1 MIARLRATGSYLPEK
16 EVLNQDLTQFPAS
29 ARPLIQQKT
38 GIVARRHAGK
48 GECTSDLAAQAA
60 RVCLADA
67 GLPAGDVQGIILAT
81 SSPDRMQPATATRVQ
96 HLLGATGAFAFDVNS
111 VCSGGVYALE
121 VGNAFIQAG
130 IVRNILVIASDVY
143 SKILNPADFSTYPYF
158 GDGAGAVLLQS
169 HEDSHQGSPGI
180 IKTILRTDG
189 AGHDVIQVP
198 CGGTM
203 KPYALMQSPREQ
215 YFTMKG
221 KEVYDFAAT
230 RAPEII
236 RELMEAAGL
245 TPDCVAWVIPH
256 QANLNIIRDIAA
268 AVGIPQQRFITN
280 LDKYGNTAGASVLI
294 ALDQLCRSGAIL
306 PGQVAILVA
315 FGGGLSWA
323 ASAIR
328 F

>member
-1 MIARLRATGSYLPEK
+1 M
-16 EVLNQDLTQFPAS
+16 DLTQFPAQ
-29 ARPLIQQKT
+29 ARVMIEQKT
-38 GIVARRHAGK
+38 GIVARRYAAA
-48 GECTSDLAAQAA
+48 GECTSDLAVQAA
-60 RVCLADA
+60 RACLARA
-67 GLPAGDVQGIILAT
+67 ELSAEDVQGIILAT

-96 HLLGATGAFAFDVNS
+96 HLLGARNAFAFDVNS

-121 VGNAFIQAG
+121 VGNSFIKAG
-130 IVRNILVIASDVY
+130 LVKNVLIIASEVY
-143 SKILNPADFSTYPYF
+143 SRILNPADFSSLPYF
-158 GDGAGAVLLQS
+158 GDGAGAVLLES
-169 HEDSHQGSPGI
+169 GEGSSGI
-180 IKTILRTDG
+180 IRTILHTDG

-203 KPYALMQSPREQ
+203 RPYASMQSPREQ

-221 KEVYDFAAT
+221 KEVYEFAVC
-230 RAPEII
+230 RAPEIM
-236 RELMEAAGL
+236 RELMEAASL
-245 TPDCVAWVIPH
+245 TPDCVSWVIPH

-268 AVGIPQQRFITN
+268 AVGIPEQRFITN
-280 LDKYGNTAGASVLI
+280 LEKYGNTAGASVLI
-294 ALDQLCRSGAIL
+294 GLDELCRSGAVV

>member
-1 MIARLRATGSYLPEK
+1 MMARLRATGSYLPEK
-16 EVLNQDLTQFPAS
+16 EVLNEDLTQFPAA
-29 ARPLIQQKT
+29 ARTLIEQKT
-38 GIVARRHAGK
+38 GIVARRHAGA

-60 RVCLADA
+60 RACLARA
-67 GLPAGDVQGIILAT
+67 ELPVEDLQGIILAT

-96 HLLGATGAFAFDVNS
+96 HLLGARNAFAFDVNS
-111 VCSGGVYALE
+111 VCSGALYALE
-121 VGNAFIQAG
+121 IGNSFIKSG
-130 IVRNILVIASDVY
+130 LLTNVLIIASEIY
-143 SKILNPADFSTYPYF
+143 SRILNPADFSTYPYF
-158 GDGAGAVLLQS
+158 GDGAGAVLLES
-169 HEDSHQGSPGI
+169 CEGSSGVI
-180 IKTILRTDG
+180 RTILRTDG
-189 AGHDVIQVP
+189 TGHDVIQVP

-221 KEVYDFAAT
+221 KEVYAFAAA

-236 RELMEAAGL
+236 RELMQEANL
-245 TPDCVAWVIPH
+245 TPDCIAWVIPH

-268 AVGIPQQRFITN
+268 TVGIPEQRFITN
-280 LDKYGNTAGASVLI
+280 LERYGNTAGASVLI
-294 ALDQLCRSGAIL
+294 ALDQLCRSGTVL